1 MIPECQSCFREKV
14 DFDSV
19 LGNLMLADFSD
30 KDVVAQFIASN
41 KSLTEYNKALTA
53 QLLTQATTIPS
64 LIQHGT
70 VTTGQTIQEKAEVT
84 RKKYE
89 SN

>member
-1 MIPECQSCFREKV
+1 
-14 DFDSV
+14 
-19 LGNLMLADFSD
+19 MLADFSD

-53 QLLTQATTIPS
+53 QLLTHATTIPS

-89 SN
+89 SNWIQEDIAVPTTQGHPHPH